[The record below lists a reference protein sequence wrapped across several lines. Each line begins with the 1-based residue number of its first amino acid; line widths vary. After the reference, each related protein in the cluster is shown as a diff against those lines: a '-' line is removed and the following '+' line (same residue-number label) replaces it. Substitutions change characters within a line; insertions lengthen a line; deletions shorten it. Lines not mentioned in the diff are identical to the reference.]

1 MKKIKIYAPVDGVVR
16 KLSYGKDA
24 IFSKKILGDGCVIIP
39 TDNKIYA
46 PVTGKIG
53 AMVDTGHAVG
63 FISEDGVEVLVH
75 IGMDTVNYEKDYFH
89 LEKKVGDYV
98 QAGDVIGHFDLKTLI
113 YDERNVK
120 TPVVIPTKKDKIK
133 INLLKEGQ
141 LIWKQKLWKLY
152 FNNIKNIKNNENY
165 I

>member
-98 QAGDVIGHFDLKTLI
+98 QAGDVIGHFDLKTEI
-113 YDERNVK
+113 MEIV
-120 TPVVIPTKKDKIK
+120 
-133 INLLKEGQ
+133 
-141 LIWKQKLWKLY
+141 
-152 FNNIKNIKNNENY
+152 F
-165 I
+165 

>member
-1 MKKIKIYAPVDGVVR
+1 MKKIKIYAAVDGVVR

-39 TDNKIYA
+39 TDDKIYA

-120 TPVVIPTKKDKIK
+120 TPVVIPTKDKTV
-133 INLLKEGQ
+133 INLLKKDQ
-141 LIWKQKLWKLY
+141 LIKQKLWKLY
-152 FNNIKNIKNNENY
+152 FNK
-165 I
+165 

>member
-1 MKKIKIYAPVDGVVR
+1 MKKVKIYAPIDGVVR

-24 IFSKKILGDGCVIIP
+24 VFSKKILGGGCLIIP

-63 FISEDGVEVLVH
+63 FVSEDGVEVLVH

-89 LEKKVGDYV
+89 LEKKVGDFV
-98 QAGDVIGHFDLKTLI
+98 QAGDVIGHFDLKTLLF
-113 YDERNVK
+113 DERNIQ
-120 TPVVIPTKKDKIK
+120 TPVVIPTKKDEVQIH
-133 INLLKEGQ
+133 LLKEGPID
-141 LIWKQKLWKLY
+141 LKTEIMKIE
-152 FNNIKNIKNNENY
+152 F
-165 I
+165 

>member
-39 TDNKIYA
+39 TDDKIYA

-53 AMVDTGHAVG
+53 VMVDTGHAVG

-113 YDERNVK
+113 YDECNVK
-120 TPVVIPTKKDKIK
+120 TPVVIPTQKDKIK
-133 INLLKEGQ
+133 INLLKEGPID
-141 LIWKQKLWKLY
+141 LETEIMEIV
-152 FNNIKNIKNNENY
+152 F
-165 I
+165 

>member
-1 MKKIKIYAPVDGVVR
+1 M
-16 KLSYGKDA
+16 
-24 IFSKKILGDGCVIIP
+24 IIP
-39 TDNKIYA
+39 TDDKIYA

-113 YDERNVK
+113 YDECNVK
-120 TPVVIPTKKDKIK
+120 TPVVIPTQKDKIK
-133 INLLKEGQ
+133 INLLKEGPID
-141 LIWKQKLWKLY
+141 LETEIMEIV
-152 FNNIKNIKNNENY
+152 F
-165 I
+165 

>member
-1 MKKIKIYAPVDGVVR
+1 MPDDSRLSDVEIDRTVQSAGPVDLFHLDVFIDTLVE
-16 KLSYGKDA
+16 D
-24 IFSKKILGDGCVIIP
+24 D
-39 TDNKIYA
+39 KIYA

-133 INLLKEGQ
+133 INLLKEGPID
-141 LIWKQKLWKLY
+141 LETEIMEIV
-152 FNNIKNIKNNENY
+152 F
-165 I
+165 

>member
-1 MKKIKIYAPVDGVVR
+1 M
-16 KLSYGKDA
+16 
-24 IFSKKILGDGCVIIP
+24 IIP

-120 TPVVIPTKKDKIK
+120 TPVVIPTQKDKIK
-133 INLLKEGQ
+133 INLLKEGPID
-141 LIWKQKLWKLY
+141 LETEIMEIV
-152 FNNIKNIKNNENY
+152 F
-165 I
+165 

>member
-39 TDNKIYA
+39 TDDKIYA
-46 PVTGKIG
+46 PVIGKIG

-113 YDERNVK
+113 YDECNVK
-120 TPVVIPTKKDKIK
+120 TPVVIPTQKDKIK
-133 INLLKEGQ
+133 INLLKEGPID
-141 LIWKQKLWKLY
+141 LETEIMEIV
-152 FNNIKNIKNNENY
+152 F
-165 I
+165 

>member
-39 TDNKIYA
+39 TDNKICA

-75 IGMDTVNYEKDYFH
+75 IGMDTVNYEKDYFY

-120 TPVVIPTKKDKIK
+120 TPVVIPTQKDKIK
-133 INLLKEGQ
+133 INLLKEGPID
-141 LIWKQKLWKLY
+141 LETEIMEIV
-152 FNNIKNIKNNENY
+152 F
-165 I
+165 

>member
-39 TDNKIYA
+39 TDDKIHA

-133 INLLKEGQ
+133 INLLKEGPID
-141 LIWKQKLWKLY
+141 LETEIMEIV
-152 FNNIKNIKNNENY
+152 F
-165 I
+165 

>member
-24 IFSKKILGDGCVIIP
+24 IFSKKILGD
-39 TDNKIYA
+39 A

-113 YDERNVK
+113 YDECNVK
-120 TPVVIPTKKDKIK
+120 TPVVIPTQKDKIK
-133 INLLKEGQ
+133 INLLKEGPID
-141 LIWKQKLWKLY
+141 LETEIMEIV
-152 FNNIKNIKNNENY
+152 F
-165 I
+165 

>member
-39 TDNKIYA
+39 PDDKIYA
-46 PVTGKIG
+46 PVTGIFG
-53 AMVDTGHAVG
+53 AMADTGHAVG

-98 QAGDVIGHFDLKTLI
+98 QAGDVIGHCDLKTLI
-113 YDERNVK
+113 YDECIVK
-120 TPVVIPTKKDKIK
+120 TPVVIPTQKDKIK
-133 INLLKEGQ
+133 INLLKEGPID
-141 LIWKQKLWKLY
+141 LEREIMEIV
-152 FNNIKNIKNNENY
+152 F
-165 I
+165 

>member
-1 MKKIKIYAPVDGVVR
+1 MKKIKVYAPVDGVVR

-39 TDNKIYA
+39 TDDKIYA

-98 QAGDVIGHFDLKTLI
+98 QAGDVIGYFDLKTLI

-133 INLLKEGQ
+133 INLLKEGPIN
-141 LIWKQKLWKLY
+141 LETEIMEIV
-152 FNNIKNIKNNENY
+152 F
-165 I
+165 

>member
-39 TDNKIYA
+39 TDDKIYA
-46 PVTGKIG
+46 PGTGKIG

-133 INLLKEGQ
+133 IME
-141 LIWKQKLWKLY
+141 IV
-152 FNNIKNIKNNENY
+152 F
-165 I
+165 

>member
-1 MKKIKIYAPVDGVVR
+1 M
-16 KLSYGKDA
+16 
-24 IFSKKILGDGCVIIP
+24 GDGFAIDLTEGEVV
-39 TDNKIYA
+39 A
-46 PVTGKIG
+46 PFDAEVT
-53 AMVDTGHAVG
+53 AAFPTGHAYG
-63 FISEDGVEVLVH
+63 LRRKDGVECLIH

-133 INLLKEGQ
+133 INLLKEGPID
-141 LIWKQKLWKLY
+141 LETEIMEIV
-152 FNNIKNIKNNENY
+152 F
-165 I
+165 

>member
-1 MKKIKIYAPVDGVVR
+1 MVLLENYLTGRIQ
-16 KLSYGKDA
+16 S
-24 IFSKKILGDGCVIIP
+24 SQKILGDGCVIIP

-89 LEKKVGDYV
+89 LEKKLETMFR
-98 QAGDVIGHFDLKTLI
+98 Q
-113 YDERNVK
+113 EM
-120 TPVVIPTKKDKIK
+120 
-133 INLLKEGQ
+133 
-141 LIWKQKLWKLY
+141 
-152 FNNIKNIKNNENY
+152 
-165 I
+165 